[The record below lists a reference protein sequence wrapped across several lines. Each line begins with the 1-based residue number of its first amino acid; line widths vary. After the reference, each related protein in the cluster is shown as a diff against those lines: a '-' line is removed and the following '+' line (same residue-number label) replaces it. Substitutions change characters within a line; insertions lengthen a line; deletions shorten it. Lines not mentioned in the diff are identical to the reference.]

1 MHRNI
6 DKMLVTTNKL
16 PILIIDLQSNH
27 FDSKNYTILRVK
39 LVSHYLAIL
48 IYPKNHLKTLGDQ
61 KLENSFSSS
70 GSKARTAFQSVS
82 GYSSK
87 LDVSPSYD
95 TEGTIGGWKG
105 KYAINILFL

>member
-16 PILIIDLQSNH
+16 PILIIDLQ
-27 FDSKNYTILRVK
+27 SKNYTILRVK